1 MTIWLPELDRS
12 KPLYVAIADAMATD
26 VASGVL
32 AQGAKL
38 PPQRELAWKL
48 GVTHGTVTRAYRE
61 AELRGLLSGEV
72 GRGSYVRSAT
82 TFKPLAKFQGSG
94 DEMINLSQ
102 ATAPPII
109 TDAEFDQAMSAVMRD
124 PKKLSLLEYSPPEG
138 FPQHRLMAQ
147 QWLKRSGIEVN
158 EQDVF
163 VTSGA
168 QMALV
173 TVFRA
178 LTQPGD
184 KVMAEVINYASLR
197 ATFQTSNVEPLVLG
211 MDKDGLLPDDFER
224 AAKAGLSRLLYLV
237 PSFQNPTTHSMS
249 RGRRD
254 EIIAIA
260 RKYDVTIIE
269 DDVFRLL
276 DPRAQP
282 ATFFA
287 LAPERV
293 VHITSLSKTMAPGL
307 RLGFVATPLG
317 QDKLLAKYL
326 RTMGPRSVGLTGE
339 LARYWIDAG
348 MSDVFLE
355 RIQQNL
361 AQSRAQFMEV
371 FKGFN
376 LRCESG
382 APFAWL
388 ELPEEWRGRRLAS
401 ALRTRRIAITPGSSF
416 DLADQNN
423 APRHVRI
430 SFSGPQIEWQP
441 RAVFEEIR
449 SVIEA
454 GEDDVF
460 RPVA

>member
-1 MTIWLPELDRS
+1 MTIWIPELDRT
-12 KPLYVAIADAMATD
+12 KPLYLAIADAMAAD
-26 VASGVL
+26 VQSGAL

-48 GVTHGTVTRAYRE
+48 GVTLGTVTRGYRE

-82 TFKPLAKFQGSG
+82 TLRPLAKFQGSG

-147 QWLKRSGIEVN
+147 HWLKRSGIEVN

-197 ATFQTSNVEPLVLG
+197 ATFQTSNVEPLALG

-237 PSFQNPTTHSMS
+237 PSFQNPTTHIMS

-269 DDVFRLL
+269 DDVFRLNS
-276 DPRAQP
+276 PP
-282 ATFFA
+282 ATSTA
-287 LAPERV
+287 SPSKPSSTPIPPSPAP
-293 VHITSLSKTMAPGL
+293 HS
-307 RLGFVATPLG
+307 
-317 QDKLLAKYL
+317 
-326 RTMGPRSVGLTGE
+326 
-339 LARYWIDAG
+339 
-348 MSDVFLE
+348 
-355 RIQQNL
+355 
-361 AQSRAQFMEV
+361 
-371 FKGFN
+371 
-376 LRCESG
+376 
-382 APFAWL
+382 
-388 ELPEEWRGRRLAS
+388 S
-401 ALRTRRIAITPGSSF
+401 A
-416 DLADQNN
+416 
-423 APRHVRI
+423 
-430 SFSGPQIEWQP
+430 
-441 RAVFEEIR
+441 
-449 SVIEA
+449 
-454 GEDDVF
+454 
-460 RPVA
+460 